1 MTVSKYLLAAAFAAS
16 LASVA
21 NAAPYP
27 HGAPP
32 AALDLGDSAVVE
44 ANTHITVTVSL
55 KLSNSEQLDPLVQAI
70 YTPGS
75 PQYRQFLTPDQFR
88 TRFGPSAATLAAV
101 TREFTAAGLSVT
113 RTATAQLHVTG
124 TAAQLEKEFG
134 VELHSFQAAATA
146 NTHAYPYRKPMSAP
160 RVPGAIADSV
170 NAVLGLDT
178 RPHLTPHL
186 HAAAQSSGQ
195 SKASP
200 HQVSNQ
206 TNTTDPPGQWTVTDY
221 AEYYDVNPLYRQG
234 LSGKGRTLAIVT
246 FASMT
251 ESDAYYYWN
260 LLGLKVQSNR
270 ISVVNVDGG
279 PGAPSDDA
287 GSLETTVDVQQ
298 SGGLAPGAKIIIY
311 QAPNTNQ
318 GNIDAYAAAFDA
330 NRAETVSVSWGEW
343 EGFDGTDGEIY
354 FQNGPVTNPTNG
366 RQSTIYQALSDLFTQ
381 AAIQGQSMFASAG
394 DYGAYDE
401 LNSLPSAPS
410 AGQPFSYNGVLS
422 VDDPAMQRYVTAA
435 GGTTLPGTQLYTGP
449 TGNTITIN
457 VAQEI
462 AWSWSYLAPYCEA
475 YGAPANCE
483 FPSGTGGGVSYMVP
497 RPFYQWFV
505 PNMADTV
512 PGQTLDQLT
521 PTFEALYGQPAHFPG
536 RNIPDIS
543 SNADPQTGYVVWYT
557 SSGVYAPAGTLAP
570 YIYGGTSFV
579 DPELNGVASLFV
591 EALHGRIGLL
601 NPALYQILTSPEA
614 YRGRRPAFRD
624 ITQGNN
630 FYWNAGP
637 GYDQATGVGVPDVA
651 NLLQALSY
659 YIY

>member
-1 MTVSKYLLAAAFAAS
+1 MTLSKYLLAVALAAS
-16 LASVA
+16 LAGVA
-21 NAAPYP
+21 SAAPYP
-27 HGAPP
+27 HGAAP
-32 AALDLGDSAVVE
+32 AAVDLGDSAAVE
-44 ANTHITVTVSL
+44 ANALITVTVSL
-55 KLSNSEQLDPLVQAI
+55 KLSNAEQLDPLVQAL

-75 PQYRQFLTPDQFR
+75 PQYRQFLTPEQFIA
-88 TRFGPSAATLAAV
+88 RFGPSPATIAAV
-101 TREFTAAGLSVT
+101 TREFTAAGLAVT
-113 RTATAQLHVTG
+113 QTATAQLHVTG
-124 TAAQLEKEFG
+124 TAAQLETEFG
-134 VELHSFQAAATA
+134 VQLHSFRAAATA
-146 NTHAYPYRKPMSAP
+146 ATPSYLYRKPMSAP
-160 RVPGAIADSV
+160 SLSGAIADSV

-186 HAAAQSSGQ
+186 QAAAQQPAQ
-195 SKASP
+195 SMPAP
-200 HQVSNQ
+200 QQVSNQ
-206 TNTTDPPGQWTVTDY
+206 TNTPDPPGLWTVIDY
-221 AEYYDVNPLYRQG
+221 ADYYDVNPLYRQG
-234 LSGKGRTLAIVT
+234 LSGEGHTLAIVT

-260 LLGLKVQSNR
+260 TLGLKVRPNR
-270 ISVVNVDGG
+270 IDVVNVDDG
-279 PGAPSDDA
+279 PGAPCDA
-287 GSLETTVDVQQ
+287 CGSIETTIDTQQ

-318 GNIDAYAAAFDA
+318 GFVDAFAAAFDA
-330 NRAETVSVSWGEW
+330 NRADTVSVSWGEW

-354 FQNGPVTNPTNG
+354 FQNGPVANPTNG

-381 AAIQGQSMFASAG
+381 AAIQGQSMFASSG

-410 AGQPFSYNGVLS
+410 PGQPYSYNGVLS

-435 GGTTLPGTQLYTGP
+435 GGTTLPGTQVYSNGNGGTISIDIPTEQAWNWEYLGP
-449 TGNTITIN
+449 LCVVI
-457 VAQEI
+457 
-462 AWSWSYLAPYCEA
+462 
-475 YGAPANCE
+475 YGPGTPSNCF
-483 FPSGTGGGVSYMVP
+483 FPSGTGGGVSYLVE
-497 RPFYQWFV
+497 RPFYQYGV

-521 PTFEALYGQPAHFPG
+521 PTFEALYGQPANFPG
-536 RNIPDIS
+536 RNVPDIS
-543 SNADPQTGYVVWYT
+543 SNADPQTGYIVYYT
-557 SSGVYAPAGTLAP
+557 SSASGTLGE

-601 NPALYQILTSPEA
+601 NPALYQIVTSRDA
-614 YRGRRPAFRD
+614 YRGRQPAFRD

-630 FYWNAGP
+630 WYWNAGP

>member
-1 MTVSKYLLAAAFAAS
+1 MTVSKYLLAVAFAAS
-16 LASVA
+16 LAAVA

-27 HGAPP
+27 HGAAP
-32 AALDLGDSAVVE
+32 AALDRGDSAVVE
-44 ANTHITVTVSL
+44 ANTRITVTVSL
-55 KLSNSEQLDPLVQAI
+55 KLSNSEQLDPLVQAL

-75 PQYRQFLTPDQFR
+75 PQYRQFLTPEQFR
-88 TRFGPSAATLAAV
+88 ARFGPSPATLAAV

-113 RTATAQLHVTG
+113 QTATEQLHVTG
-124 TAAQLEKEFG
+124 TAAQLEREFG
-134 VELHSFQAAATA
+134 VQLHSFQAAATA
-146 NTHAYPYRKPMSAP
+146 ATSSYLYRKPMSAP
-160 RVPGAIADSV
+160 RLPGAIADSV

-178 RPHLTPHL
+178 RPHLRPHL
-186 HAAAQSSGQ
+186 HAAAQPAGQ
-195 SKASP
+195 STQAP

-206 TNTTDPPGQWTVTDY
+206 TNTTDPPGQWTVIDY

-234 LSGKGRTLAIVT
+234 LSGEGQTLAIVT

-260 LLGLKVQSNR
+260 SIGLKVHPNR
-270 ISVVNVDGG
+270 INVVNVDGG
-279 PGAPSDDA
+279 PGPICDDC
-287 GSLETTVDVQQ
+287 GSLETTVDTQQ

-318 GNIDAYAAAFDA
+318 GFVDAFAAAFDA
-330 NRAETVSVSWGEW
+330 NRADTVSVSWGEW

-366 RQSTIYQALSDLFTQ
+366 QQSTIYQALSDLFTQ

-394 DYGAYDE
+394 DSGAYDE
-401 LNSLPSAPS
+401 LGSLPSAPS
-410 AGQPFSYNGVLS
+410 PGQPYSYNGVLS

-435 GGTTLPGTQLYTGP
+435 GGTTLPGKQLYTGP
-449 TGNTITIN
+449 TGKTITIN
-457 VAQEI
+457 VPQEM
-462 AWSWSYLAPYCEA
+462 AWSWGYLAPYCEA

-483 FPSGTGGGVSYMVP
+483 FPVGTGGGVSYMVE
-497 RPFYQWFV
+497 RPFYQYFV

-512 PGQTLDQLT
+512 PGQTLYQLT
-521 PTFEALYGQPAHFPG
+521 PTVEALFGQPAHFHG
-536 RNIPDIS
+536 RNVPDIS

-557 SSGVYAPAGTLAP
+557 SSGTYAPAGTLAE

-591 EALHGRIGLL
+591 QALHGRIGLM
-601 NPALYQILTSPEA
+601 NPALYQIETSPDA
-614 YRGRRPAFRD
+614 YRGRRAAFRD
-624 ITQGNN
+624 ITQGDNW
-630 FYWNAGP
+630 YWKAGP